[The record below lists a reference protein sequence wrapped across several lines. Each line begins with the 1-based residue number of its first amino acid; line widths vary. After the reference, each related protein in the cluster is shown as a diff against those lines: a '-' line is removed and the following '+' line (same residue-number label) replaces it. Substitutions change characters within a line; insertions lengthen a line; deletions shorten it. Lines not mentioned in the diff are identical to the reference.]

1 MAPTAA
7 AAQPVAAGFYH
18 QMGQYPDVS
27 AAYASQDGT
36 YAAQAS
42 LIPQSQQQQAAMVQ
56 QSMNHLGQQTS
67 QLVTV
72 VDPRLPP
79 IAGQGGELQ
88 AANLTSP
95 LVDPSVRRLAIS
107 TANMTMNPADAPMTA
122 GSSTASP
129 IMPSATNA
137 LNYQHALLNAPFMT
151 ATPHPVSNMLMT
163 QSRSL
168 NGRRDMGDMQ
178 AMVERP
184 QQKVYSFVPLPG
196 INTKKRP
203 RRRYDEIER
212 HYACNWPGCTKAY
225 GTLNHLNAHV
235 QMQKHGPKRHPSGNV
250 ASNSYSLHKCRVSVV
265 RGSGPAFRLMLTA
278 LGPCGS
284 DPETMHTRI
293 V

>member
-1 MAPTAA
+1 MPPTAA
-7 AAQPVAAGFYH
+7 AAAAAQSVTAGFYH
-18 QMGQYPDVS
+18 QMGQYTDVS
-27 AAYASQDGT
+27 AYASQDGA

-42 LIPQSQQQQAAMVQ
+42 LIPPTQQQQAAMVQ
-56 QSMNHLGQQTS
+56 QSMNQLGQQTS

-79 IAGQGGELQ
+79 IAAQGGDLQ
-88 AANLTSP
+88 TANLSTS

-107 TANMTMNPADAPMTA
+107 TAANMGMNPTESA

-129 IMPSATNA
+129 IMPSTNA
-137 LNYQHALLNAPFMT
+137 LNNYQHLLNTPFMT
-151 ATPHPVSNMLMT
+151 AAHPVMMAPP
-163 QSRSL
+163 RSL
-168 NGRRDMGDMQ
+168 HGRRDVADASMQ

-212 HYACNWPGCTKAY
+212 HYACNWPGCSKAY

-235 QMQKHGPKRHPSGNV
+235 QMQKHGAKRHPSEFKELRKMWRRQKREEEERKAAEAAAV
-250 ASNSYSLHKCRVSVV
+250 KQNSVGTVNINGIAGLHSV
-265 RGSGPAFRLMLTA
+265 
-278 LGPCGS
+278 
-284 DPETMHTRI
+284 
-293 V
+293 

>member
-1 MAPTAA
+1 MPPTAA
-7 AAQPVAAGFYH
+7 AAAAAAQSVTAGFYH

-27 AAYASQDGT
+27 AFTSQDGA

-42 LIPQSQQQQAAMVQ
+42 LIPPTQQQAAMVQ
-56 QSMNHLGQQTS
+56 QSMSQLGQQTS

-79 IAGQGGELQ
+79 IAAQGGDLQ
-88 AANLTSP
+88 TANLSTS

-107 TANMTMNPADAPMTA
+107 TAANMAMNQPESAA
-122 GSSTASP
+122 SS
-129 IMPSATNA
+129 TNA
-137 LNYQHALLNAPFMT
+137 LNNYQHLLNTPFMT
-151 ATPHPVSNMLMT
+151 AHPVMMAPP
-163 QSRSL
+163 RSL
-168 NGRRDMGDMQ
+168 HGRRDMADPSMQ

-212 HYACNWPGCTKAY
+212 HYSCNWPGCSKAY

-235 QMQKHGPKRHPSGNV
+235 QMQKHGAKRHPSEFKELRKMWRRQKREEEERKAAEAAAVKQQSSV
-250 ASNSYSLHKCRVSVV
+250 ATVNINGIAGLHSSV
-265 RGSGPAFRLMLTA
+265 
-278 LGPCGS
+278 
-284 DPETMHTRI
+284 
-293 V
+293 